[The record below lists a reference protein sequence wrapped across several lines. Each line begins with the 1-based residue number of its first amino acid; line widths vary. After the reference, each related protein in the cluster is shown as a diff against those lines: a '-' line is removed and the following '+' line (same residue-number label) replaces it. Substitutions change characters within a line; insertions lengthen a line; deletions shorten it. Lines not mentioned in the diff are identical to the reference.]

1 MLSPVVIDA
10 FRSWAAN
17 LTAVCASLFAM
28 FITLLMYYGSWSAET
43 EVLRITFLLVA
54 LVLTHA
60 EVLFGIFYLHRIAMR
75 SLELKGPS
83 GIELEVTTHD
93 VPLVAK
99 VTTETVG
106 STPKITI
113 SSEEGDP
120 TNEPRLHGSRRRPYP
135 RKTKRVVRTGSD
147 QTGGQGDMDFNV

>member
-1 MLSPVVIDA
+1 MKNFIKHIWSAVLNPVVIDA

-43 EVLRITFLLVA
+43 EILRISFLLVA

-60 EVLFGIFYLHRIAMR
+60 EVLFGIFYLHRISMK

-83 GIELEVTTHD
+83 GVELEVTTHD
-93 VPLVAK
+93 VQT
-99 VTTETVG
+99 VTTV
-106 STPKITI
+106 
-113 SSEEGDP
+113 
-120 TNEPRLHGSRRRPYP
+120 TNEPNGSTSKVTVRSEAGD
-135 RKTKRVVRTGSD
+135 TKD
-147 QTGGQGDMDFNV
+147 